1 MMSETLWAEL
11 ERDAA
16 SHGDQGTLKRRIA
29 VSAACPLFL
38 GIRQPGLMRAFIMHV
53 PQSIAPLPE
62 ALPQSRGFNYD
73 VFAAGDE
80 VGTGEFS
87 VILSASDASY
97 NDVFA
102 AICEDLTAKLSPL
115 NSDREIVR
123 EFLNRVRLWQIFF
136 ERQGGEGL
144 SPEAQRGLYGELW
157 FLKEFVLAER
167 ADETALYSWRTE
179 AHSQQDFQFGALS
192 VEVKTSA
199 ARQHQALT
207 INGEQ
212 QLDETLVDRLCL
224 FYLSVAVVENNLATL
239 PALVEEIRTRLS
251 NSTAAQDRFAS
262 MLLGRGYADSQS
274 QLYERTGYSIRR
286 SGILEIRDE
295 FPRIRE
301 CDLWPGTGEVS
312 YSIALDV
319 ASDYALD
326 EAQFRAEL
334 RGLLS

>member
-1 MMSETLWAEL
+1 MSEALWEEL

-16 SHGDQGTLKRRIA
+16 SHGAPGTLKRRIA
-29 VSAACPLFL
+29 PSAPSPLFL
-38 GIRQPGLMRAFIMHV
+38 GIRQPGLRRAFILHV
-53 PQSIAPLPE
+53 SQSIAPLPE
-62 ALPQSRGFNYD
+62 ALPQSRGFSYE
-73 VFAAGDE
+73 VLVAGDE
-80 VGTGEFS
+80 TSSGELS
-87 VILSASDASY
+87 IILSASDASY

-102 AICEDLTAKLSPL
+102 AICEDLTVKLTPL
-115 NSDREIVR
+115 TTDRDTVR

-167 ADETALYSWRTE
+167 ADETALSSWRTE
-179 AHSQQDFQFGALS
+179 AHSQHDFQFGTLS

-199 ARQHQALT
+199 ARKHQTLT

-212 QLDETLVDRLCL
+212 QLDETLVERLCL
-224 FYLSVAVVENNLATL
+224 FYLSVAIVENSSATL
-239 PALVEEIRTRLS
+239 PVLVDELRRMLS
-251 NSTAAQDRFAS
+251 CSTAAQDRFNS
-262 MLLGRGYADSQS
+262 MLLGRGYADRQR
-274 QLYERTGYSIRR
+274 QIYESTGYTIRRTGV
-286 SGILEIRDE
+286 LEVRDE

-301 CDLWPGTGEVS
+301 CDLRPGTGEIS

-326 EAQFRAEL
+326 ETKFRTEL
-334 RGLLS
+334 REVLS

>member
-1 MMSETLWAEL
+1 MSEALWENLAHDG
-11 ERDAA
+11 R
-16 SHGDQGTLKRRIA
+16 SYGGSGTLKRRIA
-29 VSAACPLFL
+29 PASACPLFL
-38 GIRQPGLMRAFIMHV
+38 GIRQPGLRRAFILHV

-62 ALPQSRGFNYD
+62 ALPHSRGFSYD
-73 VFAAGDE
+73 VFVAGDE
-80 VGTGEFS
+80 TNPGELS
-87 VILSASDASY
+87 VVLSASDASY

-102 AICEDLTAKLSPL
+102 AICEDLTGKLSPL
-115 NSDREIVR
+115 TTSREIVR

-136 ERQGGEGL
+136 EKQGGEGL
-144 SPEAQRGLYGELW
+144 PPEDQRGLYGELW

-167 ADETALYSWRTE
+167 ADETALSFWRTE
-179 AHSQQDFQFGALS
+179 GPSQHDFQFGPLS

-224 FYLSVAVVENNLATL
+224 FYLSIAVVENSVATL
-239 PALVEEIRTRLS
+239 PALVDEVRMRLAH
-251 NSTAAQDRFAS
+251 STAAQDRFTS
-262 MLLGRGYADSQS
+262 MLLARGYSDSQS
-274 QLYERTGYSIRR
+274 QLYERTGYTIRR
-286 SGILEIRDE
+286 SGTLEIRDE

-301 CDLWPGTGEVS
+301 CDLRPGTGEVT

-319 ASDYALD
+319 ASDYVLD
-326 EAQFRAEL
+326 EAQFRTEL

>member
-1 MMSETLWAEL
+1 MSEALWAEL

-16 SHGDQGTLKRRIA
+16 SHGGPGTLKRRIA
-29 VSAACPLFL
+29 SASACPFFL
-38 GIRQPGLMRAFIMHV
+38 GIRQPGLRRAFILHV
-53 PQSIAPLPE
+53 PQGIAPLPE
-62 ALPQSRGFNYD
+62 ALPQSRGFSYD
-73 VFAAGDE
+73 VLIAGDE
-80 VGTGEFS
+80 ASPGELS
-87 VILSASDASY
+87 VILSASDGSY

-102 AICEDLTAKLSPL
+102 AICEDLIGKLSPL
-115 NSDREIVR
+115 PTDRDTLR

-157 FLKEFVLAER
+157 FLTEFVLAER
-167 ADETALYSWRTE
+167 ADEMALSCWRTE
-179 AHSQQDFQFGALS
+179 ARSQHDFQFGVLS

-199 ARQHQALT
+199 TRQHQTLT

-224 FYLSVAVVENNLATL
+224 FYLSVAVVENNPATL
-239 PALVEEIRTRLS
+239 PALVDKIRIRLAD
-251 NSTAAQDRFAS
+251 STAAQDRFTS
-262 MLLGRGYADSQS
+262 MLLGRGYSDRQW
-274 QLYERTGYSIRR
+274 QLYERTGYTIRR
-286 SGILEIRDE
+286 YGILEIRDE

-301 CDLWPGTGEVS
+301 CDLRPGTGEVS

-319 ASDYALD
+319 ASHYAVD
-326 EAQFRAEL
+326 EAQFRTEL

>member
-1 MMSETLWAEL
+1 MSEALWAEL

-16 SHGDQGTLKRRIA
+16 SHGGPGTLKRRIA
-29 VSAACPLFL
+29 LSSACPLFL
-38 GIRQPGLMRAFIMHV
+38 GIRQPGLKRAFILHV
-53 PQSIAPLPE
+53 RQSIAPLPE
-62 ALPQSRGFNYD
+62 ALPQSRGFSYD
-73 VFAAGDE
+73 VFIAGDE
-80 VGTGEFS
+80 RNSGDLS

-115 NSDREIVR
+115 TTDRDSVR
-123 EFLNRVRLWQIFF
+123 EFVNRVRLWQIFF

-144 SPEAQRGLYGELW
+144 SLEAQCGLYGELW

-167 ADETALYSWRTE
+167 ADETALSCWRTE
-179 AHSQQDFQFGALS
+179 ARSQHDFQFGALS

-207 INGEQ
+207 INGEL

-224 FYLSVAVVENNLATL
+224 FYLSVAVVENNPATL
-239 PALVEEIRTRLS
+239 PTLVEEIRTSLAH
-251 NSTAAQDRFAS
+251 STAAQDRFTS
-262 MLLGRGYADSQS
+262 MLLGRGYSDSQR
-274 QLYERTGYSIRR
+274 QLYERTGYTIRR

-301 CDLWPGTGEVS
+301 CDLRPGTGEVS

-319 ASDYALD
+319 ASNYALD
-326 EAQFRAEL
+326 EAQFRKEL